1 MVLVFT
7 ATLLA
12 YVHHVTCQ
20 EHKVR
25 GDGLR
30 TGREEE
36 GETEI
41 ETVCKKE
48 KQKIFSEGKVEKSN
62 SQS

>member
-30 TGREEE
+30 TGWEEE
-36 GETEI
+36 GEAEI
-41 ETVCKKE
+41 EKVCKGGE
-48 KQKIFSEGKVEKSN
+48 ESEGKVEI
-62 SQS
+62 

>member
-30 TGREEE
+30 MGWEEE
-36 GETEI
+36 GETKI
-41 ETVCKKE
+41 EKVCKKE
-48 KQKIFSEGKVEKSN
+48 KKNLIRRQG
-62 SQS
+62 

>member
-1 MVLVFT
+1 MYSYCMVLVFT

-30 TGREEE
+30 TGWEEE
-36 GETEI
+36 GEAEI
-41 ETVCKKE
+41 EKVCKGGE
-48 KQKIFSEGKVEKSN
+48 ESEGKVEI
-62 SQS
+62 